1 MSRFLREPGSFR
13 ASIKSG
19 REDADARMAQS
30 LFHRGIG
37 YSHKAEKIAF
47 DKEGNVLLREYV
59 EHYPPDT
66 ASMIFW
72 LKNRRRTSGRRATV
86 GGGEQ

>member
-1 MSRFLREPGSFR
+1 
-13 ASIKSG
+13 
-19 REDADARMAQS
+19 MAQS

-47 DKEGNVLLREYV
+47 DKEGNVLRAEYV

-72 LKNRRRTSGRRATV
+72 LKNRRRDPRTFRCSH
-86 GGGEQ
+86 

>member
-1 MSRFLREPGSFR
+1 
-13 ASIKSG
+13 
-19 REDADARMAQS
+19 MAQS

-47 DKEGNVLLREYV
+47 DKEGNVLRAEYV

-66 ASMIFW
+66 RVDDILVEEPTPRPSYF
-72 LKNRRRTSGRRATV
+72 RCSH
-86 GGGEQ
+86 